1 MENLAALRSLVA
13 AIEEGSLSAA
23 ARRLRITQPA
33 VSQQIAALEE
43 GYGVDLVVRG
53 RNGIRPTEAGQLAM
67 EHATEVL
74 ARLARMSDEISA
86 LQASAEGR
94 LGLNTSLFLA
104 QTVLVPVLAD
114 LRRDHPKLKL
124 DLHASDSHQDMAETG
139 ADLALRAGSPGPG
152 AGTVRKLADI
162 ELVLVASPT
171 YLDRVGRPRDVDD
184 LARLDYIQY
193 KDDPEETLILM
204 EDGRQAPVQVA
215 FAAQMPNMIR
225 HAVQSH
231 LGFAKIARF
240 FVNDLLDAGEM
251 ELVLPVLPAP
261 KSIYLVRAP
270 GTQGASRRVAIFV
283 ERLAAELQRVPG
295 FRLAPDLRSNAAGA

>member
-33 VSQQIAALEE
+33 VSQQIAALEQ

-74 ARLARMSDEISA
+74 ARLARLSDEISA
-86 LQASAEGR
+86 LQASGEGR
-94 LGLNTSLFLA
+94 LGLNCSLFLA

-114 LRRDHPKLKL
+114 LRRAHPKLKI
-124 DLHASDSHQDMAETG
+124 DLHASDSYQDMAEVG

-152 AGTVRKLADI
+152 DGTVRKLADI

-171 YLDRVGRPRDVDD
+171 YLDRVGRPRGIGD

-193 KDDPEETLILM
+193 KDDPEETSVLM
-204 EDGRQAPVQVA
+204 EDGRQAAVSVA
-215 FAAQMPNMIR
+215 FAAQMPNLIR

-231 LGFAKIARF
+231 LGFAKVARF
-240 FVNDLLDAGEM
+240 FVHDLLESGEL
-251 ELVLPVLPAP
+251 ELALPDQPAP
-261 KSIYLVRAP
+261 KGIYLVRAP
-270 GTQGASRRVAIFV
+270 GTQGASRRVAIFT
-283 ERLAAELQRVPG
+283 ERFTAELERTSG
-295 FRLAPDLRSNAAGA
+295 FRLAPDLRSGQGQ

>member
-33 VSQQIAALEE
+33 VSQQIAALEQ

-74 ARLARMSDEISA
+74 ARLARLSDEIAA
-86 LQASAEGR
+86 LQASGEGR
-94 LGLNTSLFLA
+94 LGLNCSLFLA

-114 LRRDHPKLKL
+114 LRRAHPKLKI
-124 DLHASDSHQDMAETG
+124 DLHASDSYQDMAEVG

-152 AGTVRKLADI
+152 DGTVRKLADI

-171 YLDRVGRPRDVDD
+171 YLDRVGRPRGIGD

-193 KDDPEETLILM
+193 KDDP
-204 EDGRQAPVQVA
+204 
-215 FAAQMPNMIR
+215 
-225 HAVQSH
+225 
-231 LGFAKIARF
+231 
-240 FVNDLLDAGEM
+240 
-251 ELVLPVLPAP
+251 
-261 KSIYLVRAP
+261 
-270 GTQGASRRVAIFV
+270 
-283 ERLAAELQRVPG
+283 
-295 FRLAPDLRSNAAGA
+295 